1 MSGGGSSS
9 NYSNLAEE
17 ENEAL
22 GSCIKVR
29 SGRARMW
36 TSLGAPNYYTLLT
49 SKVKKKSGIWTLTLT
64 LSHTN

>member
-29 SGRARMW
+29 SGRARM
-36 TSLGAPNYYTLLT
+36 
-49 SKVKKKSGIWTLTLT
+49 
-64 LSHTN
+64 